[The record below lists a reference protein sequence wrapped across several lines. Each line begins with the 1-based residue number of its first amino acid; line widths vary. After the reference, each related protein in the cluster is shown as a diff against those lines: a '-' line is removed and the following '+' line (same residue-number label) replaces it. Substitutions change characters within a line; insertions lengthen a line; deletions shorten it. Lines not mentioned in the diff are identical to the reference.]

1 MNADELEENEVGIGG
16 TITRNTQTGEIHI
29 GENSLITN
37 EVAGVQEL
45 YAQDGTGDAINIDV
59 TNGSDLLID
68 GVSVATDAD
77 VAANT
82 VSIEKLNGNDQ
93 EVGSVDFKI
102 AQAMNADE
110 LEENEV
116 GIGGT
121 ITRNTQTGEIHIGE
135 NSLITNEVAG
145 VQELYA
151 QDGTG
156 DAINIDVTN
165 GSDLLIDGV
174 SVATDA
180 DVAAEVIARSE
191 ADAALQTQI
200 DVNRADIDRNARG
213 IAMVAALTHTTVLP
227 GMTHALDIS
236 AAHFEGETGMAVSY
250 SRRVKEGVQINFGA
264 ASTTDF
270 DESVVRAGIGYQW

>member
-1 MNADELEENEVGIGG
+1 MNDLA
-16 TITRNTQTGEIHI
+16 TG
-29 GENSLITN
+29 
-37 EVAGVQEL
+37 AVQ
-45 YAQDGTGDAINIDV
+45 
-59 TNGSDLLID
+59 
-68 GVSVATDAD
+68 
-77 VAANT
+77 ANT
-82 VSIEKLNGNDQ
+82 DSIDTLNGGSAID
-93 EVGSVDFKI
+93 GSVDYKI

-110 LEENEV
+110 LGENEV
-116 GIGGT
+116 GIAGT

-270 DESVVRAGIGYQW
+270 EESVVRAGIGYQW